1 MKRKR
6 KYRNIISRIT
16 TLQLALPDEVSDLT
30 DIDLFIDLTQGRG
43 TTLFLGQYSKR
54 GILFIFEKLGILTQL
69 KKMGLTNISVEIDT
83 SRSFRHLVRLIHT
96 EQRQKLLISEVVIR
110 RASFFLPEE
119 IKHLME
125 KKQFDILMIE
135 WILLQNPLDKFSR
148 NKPQLPGQ
156 EYPGLSM
163 SSETFEIF
171 YWIGRRTRA
180 DGILVVPNFLHSAY
194 IYSRDFFFV
203 NPLYQAIGQSIRQNL
218 IRSEGLAQ
226 VAWAG
231 HERKIYNRKNN
242 SFLIWEP
249 SEMILPVSRSMND
262 YFFSTYYRSLVSK
275 FQNDY
280 DFVIEKGYKKQFSKE
295 WKVNH

>member
-1 MKRKR
+1 
-6 KYRNIISRIT
+6 
-16 TLQLALPDEVSDLT
+16 
-30 DIDLFIDLTQGRG
+30 
-43 TTLFLGQYSKR
+43 
-54 GILFIFEKLGILTQL
+54 
-69 KKMGLTNISVEIDT
+69 
-83 SRSFRHLVRLIHT
+83 
-96 EQRQKLLISEVVIR
+96 
-110 RASFFLPEE
+110 
-119 IKHLME
+119 
-125 KKQFDILMIE
+125 MIE

-262 YFFSTYYRSLVSK
+262 YFFSPYYRSLVSK
-275 FQNDY
+275 FQSDY
-280 DFVIEKGYKKQFSKE
+280 DFVIEKGYRKQFSKE
-295 WKVNH
+295 WKANH